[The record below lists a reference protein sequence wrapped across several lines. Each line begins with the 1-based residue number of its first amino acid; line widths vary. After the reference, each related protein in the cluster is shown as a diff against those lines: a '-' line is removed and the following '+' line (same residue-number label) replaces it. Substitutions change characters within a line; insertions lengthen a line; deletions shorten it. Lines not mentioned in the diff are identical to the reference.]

1 VAACVTVW
9 LHWENSGR
17 VTKNLLLDGVN
28 LARKPVADRLVDDA
42 EDDSVQGATG
52 EHQLMKAL
60 TYLYYTCVDV
70 NLHHTAAVWTTSPA
84 AAASVPDLINDTC
97 CCCGAAPKLPI
108 VATTIEMLL
117 FESYKL
123 I

>member
-1 VAACVTVW
+1 MLSLLSTFSGVYYLPVYTCEWPCVAACVTVW

-28 LARKPVADRLVDDA
+28 LARKPVADCLVDDA

-84 AAASVPDLINDTC
+84 AAASVPGSN
-97 CCCGAAPKLPI
+97 
-108 VATTIEMLL
+108 
-117 FESYKL
+117 
-123 I
+123 